1 MTAALFLA
9 LSASAQVR
17 WNQAY
22 QQYINQYK
30 DIAIEQMLRYKIPLL
45 WHRGCLRVEP
55 VGVSSPSRPTTTLVL
70 SAITAGQALQ
80 AITTMMRAVSASVLT
95 AQPMSRMKTTRV
107 SSQPLVDT
115 VRCSVWELPIIK
127 VGLGD

>member
-1 MTAALFLA
+1 MRKFFMTAALFLA

-30 DIAIEQMLRYKIPLL
+30 DIAIEQMQRYKIPASITLAQGLL
-45 WHRGCLRVEP
+45 ESGAGRSEL
-55 VGVSSPSRPTTTLVL
+55 TLK
-70 SAITAGQALQ
+70 AN
-80 AITTMMRAVSASVLT
+80 
-95 AQPMSRMKTTRV
+95 MSRMKTTRV